1 MCEDLKKYFGY
12 GSNMLTVKL
21 KCRCPSVDIIGV
33 YWTKKYTLKFH
44 KKSID
49 GSGKGNMAPANG
61 ETGEL
66 YGIVFTINKDDEQR
80 LHKAEGYG
88 HGYRKKQIEVISE
101 KTNKPRMAW
110 AYYADE
116 TSIDDNLKP
125 YRWYKTQTLLGA
137 KEHGLPPHYIEE
149 KIENVE
155 AWKCKCTKWH
165 CFHDKKPWKLK
176 LQ

>member
-1 MCEDLKKYFGY
+1 MDTLTYFGY

-21 KCRCPSVDIIGV
+21 KCRCSSVDIIGV
-33 YWTKKYTLKFH
+33 YWTKEYNLKFH

-61 ETGEL
+61 GTGEL

-80 LHKAEGYG
+80 LDKAEGYG
-88 HGYRKKQIEVISE
+88 HGYRKKKIEVISE
-101 KTNKPRMAW
+101 KTNKPLLAR

-137 KEHGLPPHYIEE
+137 KEHGLPPRYIEE
-149 KIENVE
+149 KIENVKE
-155 AWKCKCTKWH
+155 IPCECTKWH
-165 CFHDKKPWKLK
+165 CFHDKKAWNS
-176 LQ
+176 

>member
-1 MCEDLKKYFGY
+1 MDTLTYFGY

-21 KCRCPSVDIIGV
+21 KCRCSSVDIIGV
-33 YWTKKYTLKFH
+33 YWTKEYNLKFH

-61 ETGEL
+61 GTGEL

-80 LHKAEGYG
+80 LDKAEGYG
-88 HGYRKKQIEVISE
+88 HGYRKKKIEVISE
-101 KTNKPRMAW
+101 KTNKPLLAR

-137 KEHGLPPHYIEE
+137 KEHGMPPLYIKE
-149 KIENVE
+149 KIENVKE
-155 AWKCKCTKWH
+155 IPCECTKWH
-165 CFHDKKPWKLK
+165 CFHDKKAWNS
-176 LQ
+176 

>member
-1 MCEDLKKYFGY
+1 MDTLTYFGY

-21 KCRCPSVDIIGV
+21 KCRCSSVDIIGV

-49 GSGKGNMAPANG
+49 GSGKCNMAPANG
-61 ETGEL
+61 GTGEL

-80 LHKAEGYG
+80 LHDAEGYG
-88 HGYRKKQIEVISE
+88 YGYKKTEIEVISE
-101 KTNKPRMAW
+101 KTKKPLRAW
-110 AYYADE
+110 AYYAE
-116 TSIDDNLKP
+116 AAYIDDNLKP

-137 KEHGLPPHYIEE
+137 KEHGLPPRYIEE

-165 CFHDKKPWKLK
+165 CFHDKKSWNS
-176 LQ
+176 

>member
-1 MCEDLKKYFGY
+1 MIKRRPGNTL
-12 GSNMLTVKL
+12 N
-21 KCRCPSVDIIGV
+21 R
-33 YWTKKYTLKFH
+33 TLKFH

-61 ETGEL
+61 ETDEL
-66 YGIVFTINKDDEQR
+66 YGIVFTINKDDEQA
-80 LHKAEGYG
+80 LHKAEGYER
-88 HGYRKKQIEVISE
+88 GYYKKQIKVISE
-101 KTNKPRMAW
+101 KTKKPLLAW

-137 KEHGLPPHYIEE
+137 REHGLPPHYIEE

-165 CFHDKKPWKLK
+165 CFHDKKSWNS
-176 LQ
+176 